1 MRTRS
6 FGTRLFDRSF
16 LRVLLRH
23 LSPPATNRRALRAAI
38 LAAAEEAWRG
48 PGPWGEDQ
56 RAADHRW
63 SACLVLGA
71 DRALTAAGYDRAA
84 RHSAIEAALV
94 EPGRRTI
101 HFFTRMMLRWS
112 GDPFSAITRYGREQ
126 VPPRYG
132 SAFSFSV
139 EEDTPERFVQGVHQ
153 CFFHAFLTAE
163 GAGELTQLFC
173 AFDYNWIDA
182 IDPSRDGIRFA
193 RPSTIANGD
202 VICRFEFERTDAAH

>member
-6 FGTRLFDRSF
+6 LGTRLFDRAF
-16 LRVLLRH
+16 LRVLLRR

-71 DRALTAAGYDRAA
+71 DRALAAAGYDRAA
-84 RHSAIEAALV
+84 RHAAIEAGLV
-94 EPGRRTI
+94 EPQRSVI
-101 HFFTRMMLRWS
+101 FFFTRMMLRWS
-112 GDPFSAITRYGREQ
+112 TDPFAAITRYSREA

-132 SAFSFSV
+132 SSFSFSV
-139 EEDTPERFVQGVHQ
+139 EEDTPERFVQGVHR
-153 CFFHAFLTAE
+153 CFFHTFLTAE
-163 GAGELTQLFC
+163 GAGDLTRLFC
-173 AFDYNWIDA
+173 AFDSTWIDA
-182 IDPSRDGIRFA
+182 IDPPKDGIQFA
-193 RPSTIANGD
+193 RPSTIADGD
-202 VICRFEFERTDAAH
+202 VICRFEFERTDTAH